1 VNAVFPVPGERY
13 YGVDIAVDGAL
24 VVASRP
30 AGSASATRYP
40 AGTAGVSALRHSIAS
55 ESAHPHVCICS
66 RGAIALSLAAA
77 LMALPGI
84 EVTLVAPHAVAAP
97 AHAGRPAAPATPEE
111 GALRLARLA
120 ERLF

>member
-1 VNAVFPVPGERY
+1 MNAERY
-13 YGVDIAVDGAL
+13 YGVDIAADGAL
-24 VVASRP
+24 VVAARP
-30 AGSASATRYP
+30 AGNAAATRYP
-40 AGTAGVSALRHSIAS
+40 AGTAGVAALSRSIAG

-66 RGAIALSLAAA
+66 RGAVALSLATA

-84 EVTLVAPHAVAAP
+84 EVTLVAPHAIAP
-97 AHAGRPAAPATPEE
+97 AVHAGQPAAQATPEE

>member
-1 VNAVFPVPGERY
+1 VT
-13 YGVDIAVDGAL
+13 AL
-24 VVASRP
+24 SRNIS
-30 AGSASATRYP
+30 G
-40 AGTAGVSALRHSIAS
+40 

-66 RGAIALSLAAA
+66 RGAVALSLATA

-84 EVTLVAPHAVAAP
+84 EVTLVAPHAIAP
-97 AHAGRPAAPATPEE
+97 AALAGQPAAQPTPEE